1 MRFLFEFLIFP
12 GFLFSVIIGG
22 ILSWFDRK
30 LTARI
35 QYRVGP
41 PWYQPLMD
49 ILKLMGKETIIPRGA
64 HKSVFILAP
73 YLGLI
78 ALILTCLILWKVNL
92 FKVEGF
98 MGDLIVIIYLLAI
111 PSLAIILAGFAS
123 ANPLSSLGAS
133 REVKLLLSYEFP
145 FLLAILVPILKAG
158 SIRISDILDYQ
169 LGNGAIL
176 FSFSGFLSFIVV
188 LLCMQA
194 KMGLVPFDIAE
205 AETEIIAGPLTEY
218 SGSLL
223 AIFKL
228 NKMLM
233 LVVMPLFILTCF
245 WNGFGGSNFL
255 LDTLKF
261 LFIVV
266 IFTLIRNTNPRVRI
280 DQAMRF
286 FWFGLGTLA
295 LIALVLAMGGM

>member
-1 MRFLFEFLIFP
+1 
-12 GFLFSVIIGG
+12 
-22 ILSWFDRK
+22 
-30 LTARI
+30 
-35 QYRVGP
+35 
-41 PWYQPLMD
+41 
-49 ILKLMGKETIIPRGA
+49 
-64 HKSVFILAP
+64 
-73 YLGLI
+73 
-78 ALILTCLILWKVNL
+78 
-92 FKVEGF
+92 
-98 MGDLIVIIYLLAI
+98 VIIYLLAI

-158 SIRISDILDYQ
+158 SIRISDILNDR
-169 LGNGAIL
+169 LENGAIL
-176 FSFSGFLSFIVV
+176 FSFSGVLSFIVV

-245 WNGFGGSNFL
+245 WKGFGSSNFL
-255 LDTLKF
+255 LDTLKL

-286 FWFGLGTLA
+286 FWFGLSFVA